1 MPVCTTPAWFPSFGS
16 LLVSKH
22 FQCLSEDPKLSWFEQ
37 DFGRCSPFVRI
48 CEPARQS
55 GFLREMSLM
64 KQWRSAQQDDKMI

>member
-37 DFGRCSPFVRI
+37 DFCRCSPFVRI

-55 GFLREMSLM
+55 GFSQGDVTDEASGGVHNKM
-64 KQWRSAQQDDKMI
+64 KK